1 VVIEEQLANKCQSA
15 LLGTHEKRG
24 TLLADGEFSSG
35 RERPS
40 LPRTQPSLLIAIAAV
55 MLSTRPFRSDSLKV
69 SPIRIG
75 GRPRRWVVASDKRV
89 AANRANASKS
99 TGPRTPAGKQRSAQ
113 NALQH
118 GLTAAQ
124 VLLPDEQAATFD
136 AFRAEYYKYFEP
148 RGTPEVA
155 VVEAMLLC
163 DWRLRRV
170 PRIEA
175 GILRNAMAEHSPIL
189 DGADVLGAACGQVA
203 VADTVMMK
211 LARYEHALAIRS
223 AAAAARLRDL
233 QAARRLVDV
242 EVTALRDADAHD
254 EPVAAEA
261 NGVAEGSTPAAA
273 VTMLSTSTEAEDPT
287 AA

>member
-1 VVIEEQLANKCQSA
+1 
-15 LLGTHEKRG
+15 
-24 TLLADGEFSSG
+24 
-35 RERPS
+35 
-40 LPRTQPSLLIAIAAV
+40 
-55 MLSTRPFRSDSLKV
+55 
-69 SPIRIG
+69 
-75 GRPRRWVVASDKRV
+75 VASDKRV

-136 AFRAEYYKYFEP
+136 AFRAEYYEYFEP
-148 RGTPEVA
+148 LGTPEIA
-155 VVEAMLLC
+155 AVEAILFC

-211 LARYEHALAIRS
+211 LARYEHALTIRS

-233 QAARRLVDV
+233 QAARSARLLVDV
-242 EVTALRDADAHD
+242 EVTALSDVDAHD
-254 EPVAAEA
+254 EPAAADA
-261 NGVAEGSTPAAA
+261 NRVAERSTLTAA
-273 VTMLSTSTEAEDPT
+273 VTRPSTAAEDPT